1 MNPGGD
7 AAEQVVRLSLEGVE
21 VAAKISGNG
30 AKNIALLLY
39 ATLKQEQKTK
49 GKARLTSM
57 LKSGKELKVYTI
69 TQKDL
74 AKFSQEAKR
83 YGVLYCVLKDRK
95 NTDPNAPVD
104 VIARAEDASK
114 IQRITERFKLATV
127 NRADVTLDIQRDK
140 EKIFPKDKSVKEAIR
155 GESAADEHSPAAGR
169 RTVAVDER
177 NDSADENAQPDPER
191 ELPLAYDVEPREGQR
206 IMDDSKKEEPHINP
220 SLAKTDRD
228 HLSEPSS
235 TQASRSN
242 GFPGK
247 TERPSVREKL
257 NVYKAEIARTKAEKA
272 RELAKDVVSKGL
284 DAARDA
290 AKVVPIPKVPG
301 RDR

>member
-74 AKFSQEAKR
+74 PKFSQEAKR
-83 YGVLYCVLKDRK
+83 YGVLYCVLKDRNNK
-95 NTDPNAPVD
+95 DQNAAVD

-114 IQRITERFKLATV
+114 IQRITERFRLATV
-127 NRADVTLDIQRDK
+127 DRADVSLNILKDK
-140 EKIFPKDKSVKEAIR
+140 DKMFPKDKSVKKALRDGRPE
-155 GESAADEHSPAAGR
+155 GEME
-169 RTVAVDER
+169 EM
-177 NDSADENAQPDPER
+177 PDPER
-191 ELPLAYDVEPREGQR
+191 GLPPAYDEEPIEGR
-206 IMDDSKKEEPHINP
+206 SIDDGPKKEELQVNP
-220 SLAKTDRD
+220 SLAKTGRD
-228 HLSEPSS
+228 PLSEPSS
-235 TQASRSN
+235 TQADRSN
-242 GFPGK
+242 GLPGK
-247 TERPSVREKL
+247 ERPSVREKL
-257 NVYKAEIARTKAEKA
+257 NLYKAEIAKEKAERA
-272 RELAKDVVSKGL
+272 RELAKDVVSKGI
-284 DAARDA
+284 DA
-290 AKVVPIPKVPG
+290 AKDVVKAVPLPG
-301 RDR
+301 RER

>member
-21 VAAKISGNG
+21 VAAKISGAG

-69 TQKDL
+69 TNKDL

-95 NTDPNAPVD
+95 NTDPNAAVD

-127 NRADVTLDIQRDK
+127 NRADVSLEIQKDK
-140 EKIFPKDKSVKEAIR
+140 ERMFPKDKSVKEALR
-155 GESAADEHSPAAGR
+155 GGQAGNQSREAAPESMPVIDESMQA
-169 RTVAVDER
+169 
-177 NDSADENAQPDPER
+177 DPER
-191 ELPLAYDVEPREGQR
+191 GLPPAYDEEPREGRR
-206 IMDDSKKEEPHINP
+206 IMGGPKKEESQVNP

-228 HLSEPSS
+228 PLSEPNS
-235 TQASRSN
+235 TQVSLSS

-247 TERPSVREKL
+247 TERPSVKEKL
-257 NVYKAEIARTKAEKA
+257 NLIKAEIAMEKA
-272 RELAKDVVSKGL
+272 ELAKDVVSKGL
-284 DAARDA
+284 EAAREA
-290 AKVVPIPKVPG
+290 AKAVPVVKVPG

>member
-74 AKFSQEAKR
+74 PKFSQEAKR
-83 YGVLYCVLKDRK
+83 YGVLYCVLKDRNNK
-95 NTDPNAPVD
+95 DQNAAVD

-114 IQRITERFKLATV
+114 IQRITERFRLATV
-127 NRADVTLDIQRDK
+127 DRADVSLNILKDK
-140 EKIFPKDKSVKEAIR
+140 DKMFPKDKSVKEALQGGR
-155 GESAADEHSPAAGR
+155 PEGELE
-169 RTVAVDER
+169 EM
-177 NDSADENAQPDPER
+177 PDPER
-191 ELPLAYDVEPREGQR
+191 GLPPAYDEEPIEGR
-206 IMDDSKKEEPHINP
+206 SIDDGPKKEELQVNP
-220 SLAKTDRD
+220 SLAKTGRD
-228 HLSEPSS
+228 PLSEPSS
-235 TQASRSN
+235 TQADRSS
-242 GFPGK
+242 GLPGK
-247 TERPSVREKL
+247 ERPSIREKL
-257 NVYKAEIARTKAEKA
+257 NLYKAEIAKEKAERA
-272 RELAKDVVSKGL
+272 SELARDVVSKGI
-284 DAARDA
+284 DA
-290 AKVVPIPKVPG
+290 AKDVVKAVPLPG
-301 RDR
+301 RER